1 MATILSFAGISPQIH
16 PTAFIAPTATIIGNV
31 VIGEEAS
38 VWFGATIRGDEPEHT
53 IVIGAR
59 TSVQDNCVVHVSAR
73 GPTVVGAEVTIG
85 HGAVLESCTIGHG
98 ALIGMNAVV
107 LQEAEVGEEAL
118 IAAGSV
124 VAAGSEIPPRTL
136 AAGTPAKVKKEL
148 EGESLRWVTRSAEHY
163 LRLSRQYL
171 AEGIGAVERPE

>member
-1 MATILSFAGISPQIH
+1 MATILSYAGITPQIH

-59 TSVQDNCVVHVSAR
+59 TSIQDNCVVHVSAR
-73 GPTVVGAEVTIG
+73 GPTVVGAEVTVG
-85 HGAVLESCTIGHG
+85 HGAVLESCTIGRG

-124 VAAGSEIPPRTL
+124 VAAGAEIPPRTL
-136 AAGTPAKVKKEL
+136 AAGTPARVKKEL
-148 EGESLRWVTRSAEHY
+148 EGESLRWVTHSAAHY
-163 LRLSRQYL
+163 VELSRQYL
-171 AEGIGAVERPE
+171 AEGIGGVEKGE